1 MTKGRHMATPLTTD
15 ARPVLEASDIMKRYR
30 SRIALDRVSLTAAA
44 GEAVAVVGENGSGKT
59 TLMRICAGVLRP
71 DGGSVR
77 AAGRIGYCPQEPA
90 LLDLLSADEHLVLF
104 GAALGLPARDA
115 LAHGRDVLAGLR
127 FRVADRTRAGELS
140 GGSRQKLN
148 LALAFSLVEAPIFA
162 SIASRAVDQ
171 RLVLMGYR
179 PTELLLAR
187 LLVLEAYG
195 AAVAL
200 GFSAVMIA
208 RSDPPDTG
216 LLVAGVMM
224 VAVVAVPFGLVLGGL
239 SPGELEAVL
248 VMIGVVGIQLTLD
261 PAARL
266 GELLPFWGPRRLL
279 EGSLGDSISTP
290 HAVETAL
297 AYAAALLALTFAT
310 AVRRLRIADR
320 VSGPDGRRRAS
331 PR

>member
-1 MTKGRHMATPLTTD
+1 MATPLTTD

-148 LALAFSLVEAPIFA
+148 LALALLGDPSLLLLDEPFQGFDHGSYVSFWEHVSQWRDAGRAIVIVSHVLPDATLVDRLVE
-162 SIASRAVDQ
+162 
-171 RLVLMGYR
+171 L
-179 PTELLLAR
+179 
-187 LLVLEAYG
+187 
-195 AAVAL
+195 
-200 GFSAVMIA
+200 
-208 RSDPPDTG
+208 
-216 LLVAGVMM
+216 
-224 VAVVAVPFGLVLGGL
+224 AVPDQPGG
-239 SPGELEAVL
+239 G
-248 VMIGVVGIQLTLD
+248 
-261 PAARL
+261 AR
-266 GELLPFWGPRRLL
+266 
-279 EGSLGDSISTP
+279 
-290 HAVETAL
+290 
-297 AYAAALLALTFAT
+297 
-310 AVRRLRIADR
+310 
-320 VSGPDGRRRAS
+320 
-331 PR
+331 